1 MKATYFKIHE
11 ADNVAIALE
20 QLAPGS
26 EIQFTGGSCTAAET
40 IPRGHKVALADLE
53 PGQDVV
59 KYGYPI
65 GRATKRIPAGSWVHS
80 HNMSTNLEGTLE
92 YEYRPSCSV
101 RTGEA
106 GTPGTAVPAEAAPPA
121 RPARAPAEPTF
132 KGYRR
137 KNGAVGVRNEIWII
151 PTVSCANHTAD
162 VLAKLASVD
171 FGDVC
176 DGIFAFPHNS
186 GCSQLGDDHRM
197 TQKLLAAIAKHPNAG
212 GVLLVSLGCEN
223 NNIHEFL
230 PVLGDYD
237 RDRFRVLITQEAGD
251 EIGTGLELLRELAEI
266 VKRDKRVRVPVSELK
281 IAFKCGGSDSL
292 SGVTANPLC
301 GTVADRITSLGGSA
315 VLTEVPEMFGA
326 ETILMNRADSRE
338 TFEKV
343 VNLINSFKQYYLDY
357 GQPVYENPSPGNKE
371 GGITTLEEK
380 SLGCVQKGGHA
391 VVSDTLDYGEQIR
404 RPGLN
409 LMTGPGNDNVSITD
423 LVASGAQIL
432 LFTTGRG
439 NPLGTAIPCIK
450 LSSNTALYERKRHWI
465 DFNAGTI
472 VDGDSLEK
480 LSEKLWKLVLEV
492 ASGKK
497 TRSEING
504 FREIM
509 LFKNGVLL

>member
-1 MKATYFKIHE
+1 MA
-11 ADNVAIALE
+11 
-20 QLAPGS
+20 
-26 EIQFTGGSCTAAET
+26 
-40 IPRGHKVALADLE
+40 VALAPIAAGE
-53 PGQDVV
+53 TVSFGPGKIVTAREMARQGH
-59 KYGYPI
+59 KIALRP
-65 GRATKRIPAGSWVHS
+65 IPAGTDVIKYGCSIGGATADIEAGQWVHT
-80 HNMSTNLEGTLE
+80 HNMKSNLTEHVE
-92 YEYRPSCSV
+92 YAYEPDV
-101 RTGEA
+101 K
-106 GTPGTAVPAEAAPPA
+106 PLAPC
-121 RPARAPAEPTF
+121 EPETF
-132 KGYRR
+132 MGYRR
-137 KNGAVGVRNEIWII
+137 EDGRAGIRNEIWII
-151 PTVSCANHTAD
+151 PGVGCVD
-162 VLAKLASVD
+162 DLCMRLAVENQELVER
-171 FGDVC
+171 FGL
-176 DGIFAFPHNS
+176 DGLYAFPHPF
-186 GCSQLGDDHRM
+186 GCSQLGEDNEM
-197 TQKLLAAIAKHPNAG
+197 TRQLLASLANHPNAG
-212 GVLLVSLGCEN
+212 AVLVVSLGCEN

-237 RDRFRVLITQEAGD
+237 RDRFRVLVTQEAGD
-251 EIGTGLELLRELAEI
+251 ELGTGLELLRELAEI
-266 VKRDKRVRVPVSELK
+266 VKRDKRVRVPASELK

-380 SLGCVQKGGHA
+380 SLGCVQKGGRA